1 MINEKLAVVRHQ
13 AFDNVTLH
21 LPIEWRMDPFQ
32 SKSWQHHFMSL
43 RWINPEI
50 LGENLLTVLRSFYNF
65 HCVKEI
71 NNPYYN
77 NLRGDHTATIRLQ
90 QLITFRRY
98 YESKD
103 DVPGVGLC
111 NRLIIRDIA
120 NLQSPTMY
128 RAGHNHGLMADI
140 ALLDLYEADH
150 RYRPKI
156 NKEKILER
164 GINTLKQMFDPTG
177 ITREHSVSYQEHNYP
192 LARDFLKHY
201 TSLKGNSAYAPALT
215 SNTRQLLAFALR
227 DCGEY
232 FPLGDSFRQP
242 NNSILSACTEIKES
256 DKVREQIGKEGNR
269 LYCAGG
275 MFFYKRKSTANT
287 NLHFAATCAWN
298 SHNHKQDDELS
309 FCLEINGKMLFDDVG
324 YTVYRNNLD
333 TKLRDADA
341 HNTVTIMGESFC
353 DRTEYAQGSALVEW
367 EETASG
373 FHLLAKHERIKGYE
387 IKRQFR
393 LSNNTLDVEDT
404 IQSSSEKQFTSIHT
418 FILNPK
424 IEPKV
429 TSNFA
434 DLICEGRLIARIS
447 APAHQGKWDT
457 AEQIYVGTNRFEYI
471 HTRKLRFLQSGDKTV
486 PFKIEF

>member
-1 MINEKLAVVRHQ
+1 
-13 AFDNVTLH
+13 
-21 LPIEWRMDPFQ
+21 
-32 SKSWQHHFMSL
+32 
-43 RWINPEI
+43 
-50 LGENLLTVLRSFYNF
+50 
-65 HCVKEI
+65 
-71 NNPYYN
+71 
-77 NLRGDHTATIRLQ
+77 
-90 QLITFRRY
+90 
-98 YESKD
+98 
-103 DVPGVGLC
+103 
-111 NRLIIRDIA
+111 
-120 NLQSPTMY
+120 
-128 RAGHNHGLMADI
+128 
-140 ALLDLYEADH
+140 
-150 RYRPKI
+150 
-156 NKEKILER
+156 
-164 GINTLKQMFDPTG
+164 
-177 ITREHSVSYQEHNYP
+177 
-192 LARDFLKHY
+192 
-201 TSLKGNSAYAPALT
+201 
-215 SNTRQLLAFALR
+215 
-227 DCGEY
+227 
-232 FPLGDSFRQP
+232 
-242 NNSILSACTEIKES
+242 
-256 DKVREQIGKEGNR
+256 
-269 LYCAGG
+269 
-275 MFFYKRKSTANT
+275 
-287 NLHFAATCAWN
+287 
-298 SHNHKQDDELS
+298 
-309 FCLEINGKMLFDDVG
+309 
-324 YTVYRNNLD
+324 VYRNNLD